1 MTEPYLTIAKN
12 TTYEQTIKK
21 SRFICSIARVSSE
34 EEAQQFITSIQ
45 AANKK
50 ATHNCFAYMIGDNDR
65 IQRESD
71 NGEPSGTAGI
81 PILESLKLAKIHNV
95 VAVVTRYFG
104 GIKLGAGGLIRAY
117 SNTTTEAIHQAGLV
131 QRIKQ
136 AILKIT
142 VTYAL
147 HDPLLY
153 YLKENNLEVAGEEYG
168 VNVETSIYV
177 NETDLEDVKE
187 KLINRFNDQLQIT
200 EGDQRF
206 NEIPY
211 VVCKIKLEKIKS
223 HL

>member
-50 ATHNCFAYMIGDNDR
+50 ATHNCFAYMIGDNDQ

-117 SNTTTEAIHQAGLV
+117 SNTTTETIHQAGLV

-211 VVCKIKLEKIKS
+211 
-223 HL
+223 

>member
-50 ATHNCFAYMIGDNDR
+50 ATHNCFAYMIGDNDQ

-153 YLKENNLEVAGEEYG
+153 CLKENNLEVAGEEYG

-211 VVCKIKLEKIKS
+211 
-223 HL
+223 

>member
-34 EEAQQFITSIQ
+34 EEAQQFIASIQ

-50 ATHNCFAYMIGDNDR
+50 ATHNCFAYMIGDNDQ

-153 YLKENNLEVAGEEYG
+153 YLKENNLEVASEEYE

-177 NETDLEDVKE
+177 NETDLKDVKE

-206 NEIPY
+206 NEILY
-211 VVCKIKLEKIKS
+211 
-223 HL
+223 

>member
-117 SNTTTEAIHQAGLV
+117 SNTATEAIHQAGLV

-211 VVCKIKLEKIKS
+211 
-223 HL
+223 

>member
-1 MTEPYLTIAKN
+1 MTEPYLTIAQN

-34 EEAQQFITSIQ
+34 EEAQQFIASIQ

-50 ATHNCFAYMIGDNDR
+50 ATHNCFAYMIGDNDQ

-153 YLKENNLEVAGEEYG
+153 YLKENNLEVASEEYG

-177 NETDLEDVKE
+177 NETDLKDVKE
-187 KLINRFNDQLQIT
+187 KLINRFNDHFQIT

-211 VVCKIKLEKIKS
+211 
-223 HL
+223 

>member
-1 MTEPYLTIAKN
+1 MTEPYLTIAKD
-12 TTYEQTIKK
+12 TAYEQTIKK
-21 SRFICSIARVSSE
+21 SQFICSLSRVSSE
-34 EEAQQFITSIQ
+34 EEAQQFIASVQT
-45 AANKK
+45 ANKK
-50 ATHNCFAYMIGDNDR
+50 ATHNCFAYMIGDNDQ

-147 HDPLLY
+147 HDSLLY
-153 YLKENNLEVAGEEYG
+153 YLKENNLEVAGEEFG

-177 NETDLEDVKE
+177 NETDLKDVKE
-187 KLINRFNDQLQIT
+187 KLINRFNDQLQII

-211 VVCKIKLEKIKS
+211 
-223 HL
+223 

>member
-34 EEAQQFITSIQ
+34 EEAQQFIASIQ

-50 ATHNCFAYMIGDNDR
+50 ATHNCFAYMIGDNDQ

-81 PILESLKLAKIHNV
+81 PILESLKLSKIHNV

-153 YLKENNLEVAGEEYG
+153 YFKENNLEVAGEEYG

-177 NETDLEDVKE
+177 NETDLKDVKE

-211 VVCKIKLEKIKS
+211 
-223 HL
+223 

>member
-1 MTEPYLTIAKN
+1 MTEPYLTIAEN

-45 AANKK
+45 TANKK
-50 ATHNCFAYMIGDNDR
+50 ATHNCFAYMIGDNDQ

-131 QRIKQ
+131 QRINQ

-177 NETDLEDVKE
+177 NETDLKDVKE
-187 KLINRFNDQLQIT
+187 KLINRFNDQLQII

-211 VVCKIKLEKIKS
+211 
-223 HL
+223 

>member
-50 ATHNCFAYMIGDNDR
+50 ATHNCFAYMIGDNDQ

-153 YLKENNLEVAGEEYG
+153 YLKEKNLEVAGEEYG

-200 EGDQRF
+200 EGDQHF

-211 VVCKIKLEKIKS
+211 
-223 HL
+223 

>member
-12 TTYEQTIKK
+12 TTYEQIIKK

-211 VVCKIKLEKIKS
+211 
-223 HL
+223 

>member
-1 MTEPYLTIAKN
+1 MTEPYLTIAQN

-34 EEAQQFITSIQ
+34 EEAQQFIASIQ

-50 ATHNCFAYMIGDNDR
+50 ATHNCFAYMIGDNDQ

-95 VAVVTRYFG
+95 VAVVTRYFV

-153 YLKENNLEVAGEEYG
+153 YLKENNLEVASEEYG

-177 NETDLEDVKE
+177 NETDLKDVKE
-187 KLINRFNDQLQIT
+187 KLINCFNDQLQIT

-211 VVCKIKLEKIKS
+211 
-223 HL
+223 

>member
-21 SRFICSIARVSSE
+21 SRFICSIARVSSD
-34 EEAQQFITSIQ
+34 EEAQQFIASIQ

-50 ATHNCFAYMIGDNDR
+50 ATHNCFAYMIGDNDQ

-147 HDPLLY
+147 HDLLLY
-153 YLKENNLEVAGEEYG
+153 YLKENNLEVASEEYG

-177 NETDLEDVKE
+177 NETDLKDIKE
-187 KLINRFNDQLQIT
+187 KLINRFNDQLQIA

-211 VVCKIKLEKIKS
+211 
-223 HL
+223 

>member
-1 MTEPYLTIAKN
+1 MTEPYLTIAEN
-12 TTYEQTIKK
+12 TAYEQIIKK
-21 SRFICSIARVSSE
+21 SRFICSLARVSSE
-34 EEAQQFITSIQ
+34 EEAQQFIASVQ

-50 ATHNCFAYMIGDNDR
+50 ATHNCFAYMIGDNDQ

-177 NETDLEDVKE
+177 NETDLKNVKE
-187 KLINRFNDQLQIT
+187 KLINRFNDQLQIA

-211 VVCKIKLEKIKS
+211 
-223 HL
+223 

>member
-1 MTEPYLTIAKN
+1 MTEPYLTIAKD
-12 TTYEQTIKK
+12 TAYEQTIKK
-21 SRFICSIARVSSE
+21 SRFICSLSRVSSE
-34 EEAQQFITSIQ
+34 EEAQQFIASVQT
-45 AANKK
+45 ANKK
-50 ATHNCFAYMIGDNDR
+50 ATHNCFAYMIGDNDQ

-147 HDPLLY
+147 HDSLLY
-153 YLKENNLEVAGEEYG
+153 YLKENNLEVAGEEFG

-177 NETDLEDVKE
+177 NETDLKNVKE

-200 EGDQRF
+200 EGNHRF

-211 VVCKIKLEKIKS
+211 
-223 HL
+223 

>member
-50 ATHNCFAYMIGDNDR
+50 ATHNCFAYMIGDNDQ

-131 QRIKQ
+131 QWIKQ

-211 VVCKIKLEKIKS
+211 
-223 HL
+223 

>member
-177 NETDLEDVKE
+177 KETDLEDVKE

-211 VVCKIKLEKIKS
+211 
-223 HL
+223 

>member
-1 MTEPYLTIAKN
+1 MTEPYLTIAQN

-34 EEAQQFITSIQ
+34 EEAQQFIASIQ

-50 ATHNCFAYMIGDNDR
+50 ATHNCFAYMIGDNDL

-153 YLKENNLEVAGEEYG
+153 YLKENNLEVASEEYG

-177 NETDLEDVKE
+177 NETDLKDVKE
-187 KLINRFNDQLQIT
+187 KLINCFNDQLQIT

-211 VVCKIKLEKIKS
+211 
-223 HL
+223 

>member
-1 MTEPYLTIAKN
+1 MCIRDRYLTIAKN

-50 ATHNCFAYMIGDNDR
+50 ATHNCFAYMIGDNDQ

-153 YLKENNLEVAGEEYG
+153 YLKENNLEVASEEYG

-177 NETDLEDVKE
+177 NATDLKDAKE

-211 VVCKIKLEKIKS
+211 
-223 HL
+223 

>member
-12 TTYEQTIKK
+12 TTYEQIIKK
-21 SRFICSIARVSSE
+21 SRFICSIARVSSD
-34 EEAQQFITSIQ
+34 EEAQQFIASIQ

-50 ATHNCFAYMIGDNDR
+50 ATHNCFAYMIGDNDQ

-147 HDPLLY
+147 HDLLLY
-153 YLKENNLEVAGEEYG
+153 YLKENNLEVASEEYG

-177 NETDLEDVKE
+177 NETDLKDVKE

-211 VVCKIKLEKIKS
+211 
-223 HL
+223 

>member
-1 MTEPYLTIAKN
+1 MTEPYLTIAKD
-12 TTYEQTIKK
+12 TAYEQTIKK
-21 SRFICSIARVSSE
+21 SQFICSLSRVSSE
-34 EEAQQFITSIQ
+34 EEAQQFIASVQT
-45 AANKK
+45 ANKK
-50 ATHNCFAYMIGDNDR
+50 ATHNCFAYMIGDNDQ

-147 HDPLLY
+147 HDSLLY
-153 YLKENNLEVAGEEYG
+153 YLKENNLEVAGEEFG

-177 NETDLEDVKE
+177 NETDLKNVKE

-200 EGDQRF
+200 EGDHRF

-211 VVCKIKLEKIKS
+211 
-223 HL
+223 

>member
-1 MTEPYLTIAKN
+1 MTEPYLTIARN

-34 EEAQQFITSIQ
+34 EEAQQFIASIQ

-50 ATHNCFAYMIGDNDR
+50 ATHNCFAYMIGDNDQ

-211 VVCKIKLEKIKS
+211 
-223 HL
+223 

>member
-1 MTEPYLTIAKN
+1 MTEPYLTIAKD
-12 TTYEQTIKK
+12 TAYEQTIKK
-21 SRFICSIARVSSE
+21 SRFICSLSRVSSE
-34 EEAQQFITSIQ
+34 EEAQQFIASVQT
-45 AANKK
+45 ANKK
-50 ATHNCFAYMIGDNDR
+50 ATHNCFAYMIGDNDQ

-147 HDPLLY
+147 HDSLLY
-153 YLKENNLEVAGEEYG
+153 YLKENNLEVAGEEFG

-177 NETDLEDVKE
+177 NETDLKDVKE
-187 KLINRFNDQLQIT
+187 KLINRFNDQLQII

-211 VVCKIKLEKIKS
+211 
-223 HL
+223 

>member
-21 SRFICSIARVSSE
+21 SRFICSIARVSSD
-34 EEAQQFITSIQ
+34 EEAQQFIASIQ

-50 ATHNCFAYMIGDNDR
+50 ATHNCFAYMIGDNDL

-153 YLKENNLEVAGEEYG
+153 YLKENNLEVAREEYG

-177 NETDLEDVKE
+177 NETDLKDVKE

-211 VVCKIKLEKIKS
+211 
-223 HL
+223 

>member
-21 SRFICSIARVSSE
+21 SRFICSIARVSSD
-34 EEAQQFITSIQ
+34 EEAQQFIASIQ

-50 ATHNCFAYMIGDNDR
+50 ATHNCFAYMIGDNDQ

-81 PILESLKLAKIHNV
+81 PILESLKLTKIHNV

-147 HDPLLY
+147 HDLLLY
-153 YLKENNLEVAGEEYG
+153 YLKENNLEVASEEYG

-177 NETDLEDVKE
+177 NETDLKDVKE

-200 EGDQRF
+200 EGNQRF

-211 VVCKIKLEKIKS
+211 
-223 HL
+223 

>member
-187 KLINRFNDQLQIT
+187 KLSNRFNDQLQIT

-211 VVCKIKLEKIKS
+211 
-223 HL
+223 

>member
-21 SRFICSIARVSSE
+21 SRFICSIARVSSD
-34 EEAQQFITSIQ
+34 EEAQQFIASIQ

-50 ATHNCFAYMIGDNDR
+50 ATHNCFAYMIGDNDL

-153 YLKENNLEVAGEEYG
+153 YLKENNLEVASEEYG

-177 NETDLEDVKE
+177 NETDLKDVKE
-187 KLINRFNDQLQIT
+187 KLINRFNDQFQIT

-211 VVCKIKLEKIKS
+211 
-223 HL
+223 

>member
-50 ATHNCFAYMIGDNDR
+50 ATHNCFAYMIGDNDQ

-104 GIKLGAGGLIRAY
+104 GIKLGDRK
-117 SNTTTEAIHQAGLV
+117 S
-131 QRIKQ
+131 
-136 AILKIT
+136 
-142 VTYAL
+142 
-147 HDPLLY
+147 
-153 YLKENNLEVAGEEYG
+153 
-168 VNVETSIYV
+168 
-177 NETDLEDVKE
+177 
-187 KLINRFNDQLQIT
+187 
-200 EGDQRF
+200 
-206 NEIPY
+206 
-211 VVCKIKLEKIKS
+211 VV
-223 HL
+223 

>member
-1 MTEPYLTIAKN
+1 MTEPYLTIAKD
-12 TTYEQTIKK
+12 TAYEQTIKK
-21 SRFICSIARVSSE
+21 SQFICSLSRVFSE
-34 EEAQQFITSIQ
+34 EEAQQFIASVQT
-45 AANKK
+45 ANKK
-50 ATHNCFAYMIGDNDR
+50 ATHNCFAYMIGDNDQ

-147 HDPLLY
+147 HDSLLY
-153 YLKENNLEVAGEEYG
+153 YLKENNLEVAGEEFG

-177 NETDLEDVKE
+177 NETDLKNVKE

-200 EGDQRF
+200 EGNHRF

-211 VVCKIKLEKIKS
+211 
-223 HL
+223 

>member
-50 ATHNCFAYMIGDNDR
+50 ATHNCFAYMIGDNDQ

-81 PILESLKLAKIHNV
+81 PILESLKLAKIHDV

-200 EGDQRF
+200 EDDQRF

-211 VVCKIKLEKIKS
+211 
-223 HL
+223 

>member
-104 GIKLGAGGLIRAY
+104 GILLGGGGLVRAYSHSAKIAVDSAKIITMALCLDLKIECDYNFYGKLGAFLSSENTVILDTVFTDSVTVIFRIKKDFYEAFSAKLTDL
-117 SNTTTEAIHQAGLV
+117 SNGKTEAEI
-131 QRIKQ
+131 I
-136 AILKIT
+136 
-142 VTYAL
+142 
-147 HDPLLY
+147 
-153 YLKENNLEVAGEEYG
+153 
-168 VNVETSIYV
+168 S
-177 NETDLEDVKE
+177 E
-187 KLINRFNDQLQIT
+187 KFC
-200 EGDQRF
+200 EF
-206 NEIPY
+206 
-211 VVCKIKLEKIKS
+211 
-223 HL
+223 

>member
-21 SRFICSIARVSSE
+21 SRFICSIARVSSD
-34 EEAQQFITSIQ
+34 EEAQQFIASIQ

-50 ATHNCFAYMIGDNDR
+50 ATHNCFAYMIGDNDQ

-147 HDPLLY
+147 HDSLLY

-177 NETDLEDVKE
+177 NETDLKGVKE

-211 VVCKIKLEKIKS
+211 
-223 HL
+223 

>member
-12 TTYEQTIKK
+12 TTYEQIIKK
-21 SRFICSIARVSSE
+21 SRFICSIARVSSD
-34 EEAQQFITSIQ
+34 EEAQQFIASIQ

-50 ATHNCFAYMIGDNDR
+50 ATHNCFAYMIGDNDQ

-136 AILKIT
+136 EILKIT

-147 HDPLLY
+147 HDLLLY
-153 YLKENNLEVAGEEYG
+153 YLKENNREVASEEYG

-177 NETDLEDVKE
+177 NETDLKDGKE

-211 VVCKIKLEKIKS
+211 
-223 HL
+223 

>member
-12 TTYEQTIKK
+12 TTYEQIIKK

-45 AANKK
+45 TANKK
-50 ATHNCFAYMIGDNDR
+50 ATHNCFAYMIGDNDQ

-177 NETDLEDVKE
+177 NETDLKDVKE

-211 VVCKIKLEKIKS
+211 
-223 HL
+223 

>member
-21 SRFICSIARVSSE
+21 SRFICSIARVSSD
-34 EEAQQFITSIQ
+34 EEAQQFIASIQ

-50 ATHNCFAYMIGDNDR
+50 ATHNCCAYMIGDNDQ

-153 YLKENNLEVAGEEYG
+153 YLKENNLEVASEEYG

-177 NETDLEDVKE
+177 NETDLKDVKE

-211 VVCKIKLEKIKS
+211 
-223 HL
+223 

>member
-1 MTEPYLTIAKN
+1 MTEPYLTIAKD
-12 TTYEQTIKK
+12 TAYEQTIKK
-21 SRFICSIARVSSE
+21 SRFICSLARVSSE
-34 EEAQQFITSIQ
+34 EEAQQFIASVQT
-45 AANKK
+45 ANKK
-50 ATHNCFAYMIGDNDR
+50 ATHNCFAYMIGDNDQ

-117 SNTTTEAIHQAGLV
+117 SNTTTEAIHQTGLV

-147 HDPLLY
+147 HDSLLY
-153 YLKENNLEVAGEEYG
+153 YLKENNLDVAGEEFG

-177 NETDLEDVKE
+177 NETDLKNVKE

-200 EGDQRF
+200 EGDHRF

-211 VVCKIKLEKIKS
+211 
-223 HL
+223 